1 MYIYKKENGR
11 SISRMIL
18 ATINY
23 IKKTLH
29 ISASKSNYQRPD
41 LLQIHASGMG
51 GRSSC
56 TRLRNIESMK
66 IPHYIYAK

>member
-1 MYIYKKENGR
+1 
-11 SISRMIL
+11 MIL

-41 LLQIHASGMG
+41 LLEIHASGIG
-51 GRSSC
+51 GSGSC
-56 TRLRNIESMK
+56 KRLKEYYKKHEDTTLYLCKMIDT
-66 IPHYIYAK
+66 I